1 MSSKAATSKVVER
14 STRQR
19 AAILAAME
27 GIDEFKSAQEIYVLL
42 TNKKVDVGMANVYRT
57 LQKKAEREEVDAIL
71 NEDGETHYRNCGQ
84 SEGHHHHLICRK
96 CGLTIT
102 IEGPAIETWTHKTA
116 QANGFRE
123 VGHRVEIFGI
133 CKNC

>member
-42 TNKKVDVGMANVYRT
+42 TNKKVDVGMATVYRT
-57 LQKKAEREEVDAIL
+57 LQKMAEREDVDAIL
-71 NEDGETHYRNCGQ
+71 NEDGETLYRNCGQ
-84 SEGHHHHLICRK
+84 SEGHHHI
-96 CGLTIT
+96 
-102 IEGPAIETWTHKTA
+102 
-116 QANGFRE
+116 
-123 VGHRVEIFGI
+123 
-133 CKNC
+133 